1 MLKKYLN
8 KEKLHHAYLFKNTG
22 ESVLSELKEFLE
34 DELKFSTKGNPDFWC
49 GEFDTFGINNGRE
62 IIQLQSRV
70 ASTGDIKVFV
80 IIANFFTTEAQNSLL
95 KMFEEPT
102 SGTHFFVITQN
113 TETLLPTLRSR
124 LFIPEMN
131 VAPEQSLVCGV
142 DMEVFLRSKQVKRI
156 ELLKEITEVKDK
168 NMAISFLNE
177 LEKVLYEKSKDSV
190 YMSDIFSLK
199 EIIRSKKYLNG
210 RAPSVK
216 MILEHIVLVVPVGGA
231 GLEQ

>member
-8 KEKLHHAYLFKNTG
+8 KEKLHHAYLLKDTG
-22 ESVLSELKEFLE
+22 ESVLSELKESLE
-34 DELKFSTKGNPDFWC
+34 DELKFATIGNPDFWC

-62 IIQLQSRV
+62 IMQLQSRM
-70 ASTGDIKVFV
+70 ASEGDIKIFV
-80 IIANFFTTEAQNSLL
+80 IKANFFTTEAQNSLL

-124 LFIPEMN
+124 LFVPEMN
-131 VAPEQSLVCGV
+131 VVSEQSLVCGV
-142 DMEVFLRSKQVKRI
+142 DMEVFLRSKQAKRI
-156 ELLKEITEVKDK
+156 ELLKEITETKDK

-177 LEKVLYEKSKDSV
+177 LEGILYKKFQGSILKLDSI
-190 YMSDIFSLK
+190 SAFE

-216 MILEHIVLVVPVGGA
+216 MILEHVALITPVNVDSK
-231 GLEQ
+231 